1 MILRQ
6 VDQTDER
13 IDNFIRGVFSV
24 HSEEHQLV
32 SSFREYCFVAE
43 DDNGNIIGAITGHSL
58 YSEVYISELVVDP
71 GYRGTGLGSKL
82 IGAVEEAFT
91 GKGFDKLTVTTYEFQ
106 APLFY
111 QKLGFRVEYIRE
123 DKEPKL
129 NKYFLVKELH

>member
-13 IDNFIRGVFSV
+13 IDNFIREVFSV

-32 SSFREYCFVAE
+32 SSFKEYCFVAE
-43 DDNGNIIGAITGHSL
+43 DDDGNIIGAITGHSL
-58 YSEVYISELVVDP
+58 YNEVYISELVVDP

-129 NKYFLVKELH
+129 NKYFLVKEMH

>member
-6 VDQTDER
+6 VYQTDER
-13 IDNFIRGVFSV
+13 IDNFIREVFSV

-32 SSFREYCFVAE
+32 SSFKEYCFVAE
-43 DDNGNIIGAITGHSL
+43 DDDGNIIGAITGHSL
-58 YSEVYISELVVDP
+58 YNEVYISELVVDP

-129 NKYFLVKELH
+129 NKYFLVKEMH